1 MKKRYKI
8 LIAVLLILLTVFG
21 FLVFKYYRLIKA
33 VWDGFMLPAEKIETM
48 QVENDKKTAE
58 IVGKLGVEKIKP
70 LTDEEEKELASGNI
84 TKEEAISIILG
95 NKTIDEIKEENNT
108 TSIDSDEGNKPKASQ
123 NTQGNTGSALSLDKT
138 VTKDD
143 KELKEANDK
152 ISNLI
157 GEIYVLKARFKGEL
171 NSVEAWVEEQY
182 RGLTKEEKAQKQSPA
197 ERAIGQQ
204 MFSKVAAL
212 ESECDSKMKSILSEM
227 KTLLQKTGQDTK
239 IVEQIRDA
247 YENEKQIT
255 KSSYINRYR

>member
-21 FLVFKYYRLIKA
+21 FLIFKYHRLIKA
-33 VWDGFMLPAEKIETM
+33 VWDGFMLQKEQIETM
-48 QVENDKKTAE
+48 QIENDKKTAE
-58 IVGKLGVEKIKP
+58 IVGKLGVETVKP
-70 LTDEEEKELASGNI
+70 LTEEEEKELANGNI
-84 TKEEAISIILG
+84 TKEEAINIILG
-95 NKTIDEIKEENNT
+95 NKTIDEIKEEKKSTNANSSDTPKNNNT
-108 TSIDSDEGNKPKASQ
+108 
-123 NTQGNTGSALSLDKT
+123 DKNQ
-138 VTKDD
+138 VSKDD

-171 NSVEAWVEEQY
+171 NSVEAWVEDQY

-204 MFSKVAAL
+204 MFGKVAAL

-227 KTLLQKTGQDTK
+227 KTLLEKTGQDTK
-239 IVEQIRDA
+239 IADQIWDA